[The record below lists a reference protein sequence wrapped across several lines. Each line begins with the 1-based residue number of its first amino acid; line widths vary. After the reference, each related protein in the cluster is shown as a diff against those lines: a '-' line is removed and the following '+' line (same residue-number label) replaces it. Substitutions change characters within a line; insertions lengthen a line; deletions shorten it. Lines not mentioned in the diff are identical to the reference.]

1 MEHQQ
6 LIDTIMDND
15 KNIRFATISNMV
27 GDMEVTGQ
35 SKGIE
40 KFLTPEETKESLE
53 FAAKAWIHARTP
65 HFKKIGKG
73 LYTLTAYEKLKRV
86 TIPLED
92 GFLLLATMD
101 NTSEQ
106 NQIID
111 GILKLVHEGEPKKCR
126 NCNKELED
134 REDEFCS
141 KECEDLHYDLHK
153 S

>member
-1 MEHQQ
+1 MKHQQ

-27 GDMEVTGQ
+27 GDMQVTGQ
-35 SKGIE
+35 SKDIE
-40 KFLTPEETKESLE
+40 KFLTIEETKKSLE

-65 HFKKIGKG
+65 HFKKIGEG
-73 LYTLTAYEKLKRV
+73 LYTFTAYEKLKRV

-101 NTSEQ
+101 NTSDH

-111 GILKLVHEGEPKKCR
+111 GILKLVHEEH
-126 NCNKELED
+126 
-134 REDEFCS
+134 S
-141 KECEDLHYDLHK
+141 
-153 S
+153 